1 MSGRQKTSARRGGT
15 FDAFDVARRGAT
27 LSGTADVA
35 RMPRVADRLVQD
47 AAEGVAQG
55 AGDAAQGAGGIAQGA
70 GANVAWRI
78 TGAGDPQGRPALEIE
93 LKGAVPLECQRC
105 VQPFLWAIDQHT
117 TLLLARDER
126 ELAAIDAGEDTL
138 EVILA
143 DAPQETLT
151 LIEDEVLLALPF
163 APRCERPGCAGEAM
177 HSHDPDMPRASAFAA
192 LAGLKDDGAK

>member
-1 MSGRQKTSARRGGT
+1 MSERQKTSARRGGT
-15 FDAFDVARRGAT
+15 FDAFEVARRGAT
-27 LSGTADVA
+27 LSGTVDVA
-35 RMPRVADRLVQD
+35 KMPRVADRLVQD
-47 AAEGVAQG
+47 EEEGLAPGAEGRAQAVG
-55 AGDAAQGAGGIAQGA
+55 ATK
-70 GANVAWRI
+70 VAWRI
-78 TGAGDPQGRPALEIE
+78 TGIGDPQGRPALEIE
-93 LKGAVPLECQRC
+93 LHGAVPLECQRC
-105 VQPFLWAIDQHT
+105 VQPFMWPIDQHT

-126 ELAAIDAGEDTL
+126 ELAALDAGEDTL

-163 APRCERPGCAGEAM
+163 APRCERPGCAGEPM

>member
-35 RMPRVADRLVQD
+35 RMPRIADRL
-47 AAEGVAQG
+47 AEGMEAG
-55 AGDAAQGAGGIAQGA
+55 ASGDAAVVG
-70 GANVAWRI
+70 WRI
-78 TGAGDPQGRPALEIE
+78 TGTGDAQGRPALDIE
-93 LKGAVPLECQRC
+93 LHGMAPLECQRC
-105 VQPFLWAIDQHT
+105 MQPFPWRVDQHT
-117 TLLLARDER
+117 TLLLARNER
-126 ELAAIDAGEDTL
+126 ELVVLDADEDTL

-143 DAPQETLT
+143 DGPQETMT

-163 APRCERPGCAGEAM
+163 SPRCERPGCAGEPL

>member
-15 FDAFDVARRGAT
+15 FDAFEVARRGAM

-35 RMPRVADRLVQD
+35 KMPRIADRL
-47 AAEGVAQG
+47 AQG
-55 AGDAAQGAGGIAQGA
+55 GEATGDAAR
-70 GANVAWRI
+70 VAWRI
-78 TGAGDPQGRPALEIE
+78 TGTGDAQGRPALEIE
-93 LKGAVPLECQRC
+93 LHGSVPLECQRC
-105 VQPFLWAIDQHT
+105 MQPFSWPVDQRT

-126 ELAAIDAGEDTL
+126 ELGALDADEETL

-163 APRCERPGCAGEAM
+163 APRCERPGCAEEPLR
-177 HSHDPDMPRASAFAA
+177 SHDPDMPRASAFAA
-192 LAGLKDDGAK
+192 LAGLKNDRAK

>member
-35 RMPRVADRLVQD
+35 KMPRVTDRV
-47 AAEGVAQG
+47 AEGTEE
-55 AGDAAQGAGGIAQGA
+55 GGGSAK
-70 GANVAWRI
+70 VAWRI
-78 TGAGDPQGRPALEIE
+78 TGTGDPQNRPALDIE
-93 LKGAVPLECQRC
+93 LQGAVPLECQRC
-105 VQPFLWAIDQHT
+105 MQPFLWPVDQHT
-117 TLLLARDER
+117 TLLLAHDER
-126 ELAAIDAGEDTL
+126 ELVVLDADEDTL

-163 APRCERPGCAGEAM
+163 APRCERSGCAGEAL
-177 HSHDPDMPRASAFAA
+177 HSHDPDMPRTSAFAA
-192 LAGLKDDGAK
+192 LAGLKNDRAK